1 MKMRFGHSLRQIAVA
16 GVSVAMAAAP
26 LRAQDAGGR
35 EQGAELASSSPA
47 ADPITPAAA
56 PLPWRLKYIAQART
70 AATTEAPLPKPQTS
84 LPTLGAPETQDLPP
98 LEEKRIVREIRQE
111 LARAPEVLDDP
122 EITVYLRKL
131 AAKLTASM
139 GMQAPYIEPFALR
152 DPQLNAFALPGGLIG
167 INSGLVAA
175 ASNENELAGVLAH
188 EIGHVEQRHIARS
201 IAAQKEGSLWSMAA
215 LGLAILAA
223 RSNSSSSSNAVQA
236 AVMGGQGLGLA
247 QMLAFSR
254 DAERE
259 ADRVGLNLLQSAG
272 YDVSGMVGVFQKLQA
287 QGRLYESGGPVYQR
301 THPLTTERIADIQ
314 NRTRIVP
321 VKPPVDSLDFRLAQ
335 ARYMVLSADTTEAR
349 NDLYTRLSARL
360 TSSVPGEVALNAF
373 ARAGARYGLALVE
386 ASRRDFAAA
395 RKSLDEAAKIAGG
408 ENAHP
413 SFALGAARIAAAA
426 GDADGA
432 RGALARLRSRFGVN
446 TPYFD
451 VARDGSIDVLQ
462 TIGAHEEA
470 IVILKEKNKV
480 NPEAG
485 TWRLLAKSYAARS
498 DRMNQMRAQA
508 ESLALDGAWPA
519 AVDAMK
525 QARSAATGNFY
536 AASEIDARLR
546 EFTANA
552 EEERKEN
559 IKRGVPE
566 KS

>member
-1 MKMRFGHSLRQIAVA
+1 MAGLSLAVA
-16 GVSVAMAAAP
+16 TAPLHAQSVSQAAP
-26 LRAQDAGGR
+26 VRTD
-35 EQGAELASSSPA
+35 EH
-47 ADPITPAAA
+47 TPDSQTA
-56 PLPWRLKYIAQART
+56 PLPWRLKQIAQART

-122 EITVYLRKL
+122 ELTFYLRKL

-139 GMQAPYIEPFALR
+139 GVQAPYVEPFALR

-167 INSGLVAA
+167 INSGLVTA

-201 IAAQKEGSLWSMAA
+201 LAAQKEGSLWSLAA

-223 RSNSSSSSNAVQA
+223 RSNSNSSSNAVQA

-247 QMLAFSR
+247 AVLAFSR

-259 ADRVGLNLLQSAG
+259 ADRVGLNLLQAAG

-314 NRTRIVP
+314 NRTRTVP
-321 VKPPVDSLDFRLAQ
+321 AKPPVDSLDFRLAQ
-335 ARYMVLSADTTEAR
+335 ARYMALSADTTEAR
-349 NDLYTRLSARL
+349 NQVHARL
-360 TSSVPGEVALNAF
+360 TALLAESPAPKQGTVEVRSTF
-373 ARAGARYGLALVE
+373 PRIGAYYGIALVE

-395 RKSLDEAAKIAGG
+395 RKSLAEAAKLAGG
-408 ENAHP
+408 EDAHP
-413 SFALGAARIAAAA
+413 SFLLASGRVAA
-426 GDADGA
+426 GNNDIDGA
-432 RGALARLRSRFGVN
+432 RKALTRMRASFG
-446 TPYFD
+446 TGSAYAD
-451 VARDGSIDVLQ
+451 VVRDGSIDVLQ
-462 TIGAHEEA
+462 NIGAHEEA
-470 IVILKEKNKV
+470 IALLKDKNKIS
-480 NPEAG
+480 PESG
-485 TWRLLAKSYAARS
+485 TWRLLAKSYAARN

-525 QARSAATGNFY
+525 QARAAATGNFY

-546 EFTANA
+546 ELTVIA

-559 IKRGVPE
+559 IKRGIPE

>member
-1 MKMRFGHSLRQIAVA
+1 VA
-16 GVSVAMAAAP
+16 GVSVS
-26 LRAQDAGGR
+26 
-35 EQGAELASSSPA
+35 LAISSVM
-47 ADPITPAAA
+47 TPAAA
-56 PLPWRLKYIAQART
+56 QSLALPELPASESAAPQPQTPPLPWRLKQIAQAQV
-70 AATTEAPLPKPQTS
+70 AAPKEAPLPKPQTS

-122 EITVYLRKL
+122 ELTAYLRKL
-131 AAKLTASM
+131 AAKLVASM
-139 GMQAPYIEPFALR
+139 GVQAPYVEPFALR

-201 IAAQKEGSLWSMAA
+201 LAAQKEGSLWSLAA

-223 RSNSSSSSNAVQA
+223 RSNSNSSSNAVQA

-247 QMLAFSR
+247 AVLAFSR

-259 ADRVGLNLLQSAG
+259 ADRVGLNLLQAAG

-314 NRTRIVP
+314 NRTRTVP
-321 VKPPVDSLDFRLAQ
+321 AKPPVDSLDFRLAQ
-335 ARYMVLSADTTEAR
+335 ARYMALSADTTEAR
-349 NDLYTRLSARL
+349 NQLHAKLSASIAE
-360 TSSVPGEVALNAF
+360 SSASRPGTVEVKSSF
-373 ARAGARYGLALVE
+373 ARIGAYYGIGLVE

-395 RKSLDEAAKIAGG
+395 RKSLAEAAKLAGG
-408 ENAHP
+408 EDAHP
-413 SFALGAARIAAAA
+413 SFLLAA
-426 GDADGA
+426 GRFAAGNNDIEGA
-432 RGALARLRSRFGVN
+432 RKALTRMRASFGTNSV
-446 TPYFD
+446 YAD
-451 VARDGSIDVLQ
+451 VVRDGSIDVLQ
-462 TIGAHEEA
+462 SIGAHEEA
-470 IVILKEKNKV
+470 IALLKEKHKI

-485 TWRLLAKSYAARS
+485 TWRLLAKSYAARN

-525 QARSAATGNFY
+525 QARAAATGNFY

-546 EFTANA
+546 ELTLTA

-559 IKRGVPE
+559 IKRGIPE